1 MGQFHSVKLD
11 TISERDRKFET
22 AVSANTLLS
31 QGLRKVWQCQHFL
44 SSSDLPLFVDIISI
58 VAPLFHSRVGELA
71 ASWVLIKLLQRI
83 SPSKD
88 PT

>member
-58 VAPLFHSRVGELA
+58 VAPLFHSRVGKLA
-71 ASWVLIKLLQRI
+71 AS
-83 SPSKD
+83 
-88 PT
+88 